1 MKDFCR
7 DGDSIAKL
15 SWCMSDSTVSLN
27 RRGKSWPSQEDTQAS
42 STLSN
47 VSQPHFQTIFLEQ
60 NFLQILLK
68 TFFCSNKNINL
79 RGEWKMW
86 KKKNSA

>member
-1 MKDFCR
+1 
-7 DGDSIAKL
+7 
-15 SWCMSDSTVSLN
+15 MSRRRRFDCKAQLKHERLNIKLN
-27 RRGKSWPSQEDTQAS
+27 RRGKSWLSHEDTKAS

-47 VSQPHFQTIFLEQ
+47 VSQPHFQPIFLEQ